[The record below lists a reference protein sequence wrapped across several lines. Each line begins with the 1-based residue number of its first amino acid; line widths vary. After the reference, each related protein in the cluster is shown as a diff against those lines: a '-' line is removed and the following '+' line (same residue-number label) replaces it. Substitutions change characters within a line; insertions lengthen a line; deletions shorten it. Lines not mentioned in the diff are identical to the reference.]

1 MSLTLRYLD
10 VPDGAQEAAQ
20 VSGQYG
26 QSFAKPEKLTS
37 GAADIPW
44 ATLEKGGWSLDGSRA
59 VLADAPTDVGWWS
72 QNVSDENG
80 VFRQPPRIDITFPQ
94 PYTATGLT
102 FTFWP
107 SGGQWCNQV
116 QVCWYNGQTLLDQVQ
131 AAPSNAQWTLT
142 RTVEGFDKISITLRS
157 TNLPE
162 QFAKLQKIQIGH
174 VIVFGSGEL
183 LKATVLKETDPSM
196 CELPVDTMKI
206 QVRDQNCYDLAPQK
220 NQRME
225 LSRDGV
231 LIASQYL
238 TEVSR
243 QAKNLY
249 EFSCQSAI
257 GLLEDTFLG
266 DMYQDCPLEDLLGNV
281 LGTFP
286 FSIDTAFA
294 GVKVSG
300 YLPIGTRRKAL
311 QQVAFVIGGMVTSMG
326 DGTIRLA
333 PLEDM
338 VTGGFNESSIFPGA
352 RISMD
357 SRVAKVEVYAHSYV
371 PSGERQTLLQEEKV
385 QSSNVLFTFQEP
397 HYDYQITGGTIV
409 SSGINWVIISG
420 QGNVT
425 LTGKT
430 YVHTETVYEKRNPM
444 ATAAEMGNVASVQEV
459 TLIHT
464 GNAKQV
470 LQRLYDAQ
478 QLRNTLTQDV
488 VVSDHLVGQKVSST
502 NPWGT
507 VTQGYITSMESTLT
521 QSGHTASVTIQ
532 GVEKEV
538 DG

>member
-1 MSLTLRYLD
+1 MSLTLRYID
-10 VPDGAQEAAQ
+10 VPEGAQQAAQ

-26 QSFAKPEKLTS
+26 QSFSKPEELTS
-37 GAADIPW
+37 GAADTPW
-44 ATLEKGGWSLDGSRA
+44 ATLEKGGWWLDGTRA
-59 VLADAPTDVGWWS
+59 VLADAPADVGWWS
-72 QNVSDENG
+72 QSVSDENG
-80 VFRQPPRIDITFPQ
+80 VFQQPPQIDITFPQ

-107 SGGQWCNQV
+107 SSGQWCNQI
-116 QVCWYNGQTLLDQVQ
+116 QVSWYNGQTLLAQAQ
-131 AAPSNAQWTLT
+131 AAPSSAQWTLT
-142 RTVEGFDKISITLRS
+142 RTVESFDKISITLFS
-157 TNLPE
+157 TNLPG

-206 QVRDQNCYDLAPQK
+206 QVRDRNHYDLAPQK

-249 EFSCQSAI
+249 EFSCQSAV
-257 GLLEDTFLG
+257 GLLEDRHLG
-266 DMYQDCPLEDLLGNV
+266 GMYQNYPLEDLLGDI
-281 LGTFP
+281 LGAFP
-286 FSIDTAFA
+286 FSVDAAFA
-294 GVKVSG
+294 GTKISG
-300 YLPIGTRRKAL
+300 YLPISTRRKAL

-326 DGTIRLA
+326 DGTLRLA
-333 PLEDM
+333 PLGET
-338 VTGGFNESSIFPGA
+338 VTGRFDESEIFPGA
-352 RISMD
+352 RISVD

-371 PSGERQTLLQEEKV
+371 PSEERQTLLQEEEIR
-385 QSSNVLFTFQEP
+385 SSDVLFTFQEP

-409 SSGINWVIISG
+409 SSGVNWVIISS

-444 ATAAEMGNVASVQEV
+444 ATAAEMGNVATVREV

-464 GNAKQV
+464 GNAGQV
-470 LQRLYDAQ
+470 LQRLYEAQ

-488 VVSDHLVGQKVSST
+488 VVSGHMVGQKVSST

-521 QSGHTASVTIQ
+521 QSGHTANVTIQ

-538 DG
+538 DT

>member
-1 MSLTLRYLD
+1 MSLILRYID
-10 VPDGAQEAAQ
+10 VPEGAQQAAQ

-26 QSFAKPEKLTS
+26 QSFSKPEGLTS
-37 GAADIPW
+37 GAADTPW
-44 ATLEKGGWSLDGSRA
+44 ATLEVGGWVLDGTRA
-59 VLADAPTDVGWWS
+59 VLADAPADVGWWS
-72 QNVSDENG
+72 ESVSDENG
-80 VFRQPPRIDITFPQ
+80 IFQQPPQIDITFPQ

-107 SGGQWCNQV
+107 SSGQWCGKM
-116 QVCWYNGQTLLDQVQ
+116 QVCWYNGQTLLAQVQ
-131 AAPSNAQWTLT
+131 AEPSNAQWTLT
-142 RTVEGFDKISITLRS
+142 RTVESFDRISITLLS

-206 QVRDQNCYDLAPQK
+206 QVRDRNHYDLAPQK

-243 QAKNLY
+243 QSKNLY
-249 EFSCQSAI
+249 EFSCQSAV
-257 GLLEDTFLG
+257 GLLEDRHLGGMYQNYSLEEMLG
-266 DMYQDCPLEDLLGNV
+266 DI

-286 FSIDTAFA
+286 FSVDAAFA
-294 GVKVSG
+294 GAKISG
-300 YLPIGTRRKAL
+300 YLPISTRRKAL

-326 DGTIRLA
+326 DGTLRLA
-333 PLEDM
+333 PLGET
-338 VTGGFNESSIFPGA
+338 VTGRFDESEIFPGA
-352 RISMD
+352 RISVD

-371 PSGERQTLLQEEKV
+371 PSEERQTLLQEEEV
-385 QSSNVLFTFQEP
+385 QGSGVLFTFQEP

-409 SSGINWVIISG
+409 SSGVNWVVISS

-430 YVHTETVYEKRNPM
+430 YVHTETVYEKRDPM
-444 ATAAEMGNVASVQEV
+444 ATAAEMGNVATVREV

-464 GNAKQV
+464 GNAGQV
-470 LQRLYDAQ
+470 LQRLYEAQ

-488 VVSDHLVGQKVSST
+488 VVLGHMVGQKVSST

-507 VTQGYITSMESTLT
+507 VTQGYIASMESTLT

>member
-1 MSLTLRYLD
+1 MSLTLRYID
-10 VPDGAQEAAQ
+10 VPEGAQQAAQ

-26 QSFAKPEKLTS
+26 QSFSKPEGLTS
-37 GAADIPW
+37 GAADTPW
-44 ATLEKGGWSLDGSRA
+44 ATLEVGGWVLDGTRA
-59 VLADAPTDVGWWS
+59 VLADAPADVGWWS
-72 QNVSDENG
+72 ESVSDENG
-80 VFRQPPRIDITFPQ
+80 IFQQPPQIDITFPQ

-107 SGGQWCNQV
+107 SSGQWCGKI
-116 QVCWYNGQTLLDQVQ
+116 QVCWYNGQTLLAQVQ
-131 AAPSNAQWTLT
+131 AEPSNAQWTLT
-142 RTVEGFDKISITLRS
+142 RTVESFDRISITLLS

-206 QVRDQNCYDLAPQK
+206 QVRDRNHYDLAPQK

-243 QAKNLY
+243 QSKNLY
-249 EFSCQSAI
+249 EFSCQSAV
-257 GLLEDTFLG
+257 GLLEDRHLGGMYQNYPLEEMLG
-266 DMYQDCPLEDLLGNV
+266 DI

-286 FSIDTAFA
+286 FSVDAAFA
-294 GVKVSG
+294 GEKISG
-300 YLPIGTRRKAL
+300 YLPISTRRKAL

-326 DGTIRLA
+326 DGTLRLA
-333 PLEDM
+333 PLGET
-338 VTGGFNESSIFPGA
+338 VTGRFDESEIFPGA
-352 RISMD
+352 RISVD

-371 PSGERQTLLQEEKV
+371 PSEERQTLLQEEEV
-385 QSSNVLFTFQEP
+385 QGSGVLFTFQEP

-409 SSGINWVIISG
+409 SSGVNWVVISS

-444 ATAAEMGNVASVQEV
+444 ATAAEMGNVATVREV

-464 GNAKQV
+464 GNAGQV
-470 LQRLYDAQ
+470 LQRLYEAQ

-488 VVSDHLVGQKVSST
+488 VVLGHMVGQKVSST

-507 VTQGYITSMESTLT
+507 VTQGYIASMESTLT